1 MEEKLRVEVEV
12 TITDGLS
19 KIQVNQQSEQDLS
32 PDMIAMVLAGGLA
45 LAIRLSDDEAQTMK
59 DVIEYLNNEFID
71 PNAFFDARIVE
82 Q

>member
-71 PNAFFDARIVE
+71 PNAFFDARIV
-82 Q
+82 QQ

>member
-1 MEEKLRVEVEV
+1 MEEKLKVEVEV

-19 KIQVNQQSEQDLS
+19 KIQVNQESEQDLS

-45 LAIRLSDDEAQTMK
+45 LAIRLSEDEAQTMK

-71 PNAFFDARIVE
+71 PNAFFDARIV
-82 Q
+82 QQ

>member
-1 MEEKLRVEVEV
+1 VEEKLKVEVEV

-19 KIQVNQQSEQDLS
+19 KIQVNQESEQDLS

-45 LAIRLSDDEAQTMK
+45 LAIRLSEDEAQTMK

-71 PNAFFDARIVE
+71 PDAFFDARIV
-82 Q
+82 QQ

>member
-19 KIQVNQQSEQDLS
+19 KIQVNQESEQDLS

-45 LAIRLSDDEAQTMK
+45 LAIRLSEDEAQTMK

-71 PNAFFDARIVE
+71 PDAFFDARIV
-82 Q
+82 QQ

>member
-1 MEEKLRVEVEV
+1 VEEKLRVEVEV

-32 PDMIAMVLAGGLA
+32 PDLIARVLAGGLA

>member
-1 MEEKLRVEVEV
+1 VEEKLKVEVEV

-19 KIQVNQQSEQDLS
+19 KIQVNQESEQDLS

-45 LAIRLSDDEAQTMK
+45 LAIRLSEDEAQTMK

-71 PNAFFDARIVE
+71 PNAFFDARIV
-82 Q
+82 QQ

>member
-1 MEEKLRVEVEV
+1 VEEKLRVEVEV

>member
-1 MEEKLRVEVEV
+1 MEEKLKVEVEV

-19 KIQVNQQSEQDLS
+19 KIQVNQESEQDLS

-45 LAIRLSDDEAQTMK
+45 LAIRLSEDEAQTMK

-71 PNAFFDARIVE
+71 PDAFFDARIV
-82 Q
+82 QQ